1 METNMKDAHPN
12 EFATT
17 FGSSFCSEFA
27 ERDSGVGDL
36 ILNVLLALKFTKQ
49 LFFTRNIKAFV

>member
-1 METNMKDAHPN
+1 VETNMKDAHPN

-36 ILNVLLALKFTKQ
+36 I
-49 LFFTRNIKAFV
+49 